1 VGKKANQT
9 SATLI
14 TLLSRSVQRSG
25 PLYASLYRMMRQA
38 ILDDYLP
45 AGSRLPST
53 RTLAG
58 DLNLS
63 RNTVESAYAQL
74 EAEGFTERRV
84 GSGTYVRY
92 NPAAAM
98 ESSHRPAVR
107 HRILDPKEALS
118 RRGNMVRL
126 TGGCFEPAIVRPFSG
141 GMPALD
147 AFPVELW
154 QRICSRRLR
163 SLRGDLLG
171 YAKPQG
177 EEKLR
182 TAIAQY
188 LATAR
193 GVKCAKEQILILTS
207 SQQGLE
213 LCARLLTD
221 SGDQVWLEE
230 PGYLGA
236 RNAFMAAGARIVPVP
251 VDSDGLC
258 VAVGIKRAPRARLA
272 YVTPSHQ
279 YPTGVTLSLERR
291 IALLRWAAQTKG
303 WIIEDDYDSEF
314 RYNGHPIAAIHGL
327 DSQER
332 VIYIGT
338 FSKVMFPGLRIA
350 YLVLPP
356 ALVDSFVTART
367 VLDGHSSAFFQSVLA
382 DFMDDGHF
390 AAHVRRMRLLYRARR
405 DFLQELAQESLFD
418 WITFGAMDGGLQ
430 VAAYAK
436 LGIEDQEVSQKAFRQ
451 GLDLPT
457 LSRLYVAGPP
467 KQGWILGFAALTPEM
482 ISTGSRIFSKILRAL

>member
-1 VGKKANQT
+1 
-9 SATLI
+9 
-14 TLLSRSVQRSG
+14 
-25 PLYASLYRMMRQA
+25 
-38 ILDDYLP
+38 
-45 AGSRLPST
+45 
-53 RTLAG
+53 
-58 DLNLS
+58 
-63 RNTVESAYAQL
+63 
-74 EAEGFTERRV
+74 
-84 GSGTYVRY
+84 
-92 NPAAAM
+92 
-98 ESSHRPAVR
+98 
-107 HRILDPKEALS
+107 
-118 RRGNMVRL
+118 
-126 TGGCFEPAIVRPFSG
+126 
-141 GMPALD
+141 
-147 AFPVELW
+147 
-154 QRICSRRLR
+154 
-163 SLRGDLLG
+163 
-171 YAKPQG
+171 
-177 EEKLR
+177 
-182 TAIAQY
+182 
-188 LATAR
+188 
-193 GVKCAKEQILILTS
+193 
-207 SQQGLE
+207 
-213 LCARLLTD
+213 
-221 SGDQVWLEE
+221 
-230 PGYLGA
+230 
-236 RNAFMAAGARIVPVP
+236 
-251 VDSDGLC
+251 